1 MVIKVKYIEKV
12 ILKNFQSH
20 KHTVIEFDNRLNVI
34 VGPSDSGK
42 TAVLRGIRWV
52 LYNEPTGDYFIREG
66 EKESSVTIEFNNGIK
81 IIRARSKSKNTYTM
95 YDSKGKETVFEGFG
109 TTVPEEIIDATE
121 IHKILLDRDV
131 AKSINLSDQLE
142 GAFLLSERPSIRSN
156 SIGRL
161 VGVNIIDDALRETLK
176 DSRNLSVN
184 KKNTE
189 EQLSDL
195 QKELSQYEYLDEII
209 LKLEKVNSI
218 KEIIS
223 RKGNKLD
230 KYKLLLTKLLNI
242 RNDKLETLGVLEKLS
257 YMDMLANIIDN
268 VTKKISKYDYFKIK
282 LNSLNNIIHNKDK
295 NLMIANSL
303 RNIDEAERNLNSIN
317 SLFNKTIQL
326 SNYNNKFKE
335 LKLEIKNNNF
345 IYTKLEYLST
355 VHSNL
360 EIIGNKYNNLQLLK
374 KIVEKKDSITK
385 SIAIGKRYMDRLKTT
400 DELQTLTSELN
411 IKIKSLLELK
421 GLHENYKLNNNA
433 IYTMVAN
440 VQAHKEY
447 MEKYISQYEELL
459 LKQEVC
465 PLCFSTIDEHKIK
478 HIMDHYN

>member
-1 MVIKVKYIEKV
+1 MVIKVKYIKKV

-42 TAVLRGIRWV
+42 TAILRGIRWV
-52 LYNEPTGDYFIREG
+52 LYNEPTGDYFVREG
-66 EKESSVTIEFNNGIK
+66 EKESSVTIVFNNGIK
-81 IIRARSKSKNTYTM
+81 VIRTRSKSKNTYTL

-161 VGVNIIDDALRETLK
+161 VGVNIIDDALRETLR

-184 KKNTE
+184 KKNIE
-189 EQLSDL
+189 EQLTDL
-195 QKELSQYEYLDEII
+195 RKELSQYEYLDEII

-223 RKGNKLD
+223 EKSNKLD
-230 KYKLLLTKLLNI
+230 KYKILLTKLLDI
-242 RNDKLETLGVLEKLS
+242 KNDKQKTLGVLEELS
-257 YMDMLANIIDN
+257 YMDMLAKIIDN
-268 VTKKISKYDYFKIK
+268 ITKKITKYDYFKNK
-282 LNSLNNIIHNKDK
+282 LYSINTVIYNKDK
-295 NLMIANSL
+295 NIMIVSSL
-303 RNIDEAERNLNSIN
+303 KNIAEAEKNLNNIN
-317 SLFNKTIQL
+317 SLINRTLQL
-326 SNYNNKFKE
+326 SNYSNKLKE
-335 LKLEIKNNNF
+335 LKFEINNNNF
-345 IYTKLEYLST
+345 IYSKLGYLSI

-360 EIIGNKYNNLQLLK
+360 DIIVNKYDDLQFLK
-374 KIVEKKDSITK
+374 KIVEKKDSIAK
-385 SIAIGKRYMDRLKTT
+385 SIAIGKRYKERLETT
-400 DELQTLTSELN
+400 DKLQSLASELN

-421 GLHENYKLNNNA
+421 RLHENYKLNDNA
-433 IYTMVAN
+433 INTIAVN
-440 VQAHKEY
+440 VQVHKEY
-447 MEKYISQYEELL
+447 IKKYISQYEELL

-465 PLCFSTIDEHKIK
+465 PLCFSTIDEQKIK